1 MSAPQTWWGVVNP
14 QGQLSQL
21 FSMRGLAESALGE
34 RHDRDDCRLVSAA
47 VTLDVVPPAAAPK
60 KRGKR

>member
-1 MSAPQTWWGVVNP
+1 MMAPQTWWGVLNP

-34 RHDRDDCRLVSAA
+34 RHDRDDCRLVSAE
-47 VTLDVVPPAAAPK
+47 VTISDVRSAPK
-60 KRGKR
+60 KGKKR